1 MIDAFISGFSLF
13 WQTYLTTILMS
24 AVLAGAGVLV
34 VTRGQVFIA
43 AAIAQASLLG
53 IAVSLLFEF
62 GNTVIPAIVFSVG
75 ASLFIGGSGNAAGGG
90 RRHGLDER
98 TALVFLLSGS
108 LGVLLLSSYPS
119 GLRELQSAAASSLF
133 GVDTVDLVLF
143 LIFGLV
149 LLISLF
155 LMRSRLV
162 LFILDPVMAAAVGL
176 DILRWSM
183 VISGILGLMT
193 GLAIQS
199 SGMLFTFGA
208 LVLPAMAARNI
219 CREVGSM
226 FLVAPILG
234 VLGALVGLFL
244 SAGMDLPP
252 GQTTVVVQC
261 SLLILSWVWR
271 QFRIG

>member
-24 AVLAGAGVLV
+24 AVLGCAGVLV

-53 IAVSLLFEF
+53 IAVSLLFNF
-62 GNTVIPAIVFSVG
+62 GNTVIPAVAFSVG

-133 GVDTVDLVLF
+133 GVDTVDFVLF

-149 LLISLF
+149 LLISLV
-155 LMRSRLV
+155 LMRSKLV

-176 DILRWSM
+176 DILKWSM

-219 CREVGSM
+219 CREVGTL
-226 FLVAPILG
+226 FLASPILG
-234 VLGALVGLFL
+234 VLGALIGLFL

-261 SLLILSWVWR
+261 SILILSWVWR